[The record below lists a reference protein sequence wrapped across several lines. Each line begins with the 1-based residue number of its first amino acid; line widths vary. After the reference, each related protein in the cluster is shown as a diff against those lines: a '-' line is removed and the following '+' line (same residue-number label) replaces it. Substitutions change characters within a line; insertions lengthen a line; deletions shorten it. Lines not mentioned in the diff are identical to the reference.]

1 MFTPPALLLALVL
14 VAPSES
20 APPPAALLVW
30 QKGQTALDADR
41 LDEAVSQFQ
50 LALRL
55 DPTFV
60 RARLSLAAA
69 HLSLGHDRE
78 AIPHLAAYLRARP
91 EHFLVR
97 MPFAE
102 VLTRLERYGEA
113 RVQLERFVADVQENP
128 RLADDHLLACHTR
141 LMEIAERVGDEYGE
155 RLHRGI
161 GLHLLAVKRLQ
172 IGGPKAKA
180 LAEEFLCKSAGELT
194 LARMLEPTDAR
205 PWWYLHLVWNRLGQS
220 HPAQRSLHAAEACLG
235 FDQLTPAERRDLHLR
250 LGTQTLGTLRR

>member
-1 MFTPPALLLALVL
+1 MCTPPALLLALVL
-14 VAPSES
+14 VAPAES
-20 APPPAALLVW
+20 APLPAALQVW

-41 LDEAVSQFQ
+41 LDEAVGQFQ

-97 MPFAE
+97 MPYAE
-102 VLTRLERYGEA
+102 VLTRLERYTEA

-141 LMEIAERVGDEYGE
+141 LMELAERVGDEYGE

-172 IGGPKAKA
+172 LGGPKAKA
-180 LAEEFLCKSAGELT
+180 LGEEFLCKSAGELT
-194 LARMLEPTDAR
+194 LARMIQPTEAR
-205 PWWYLHLVWNRLGQS
+205 PWWYLHLVWSRLGQS
-220 HPAQRSLHAAEACLG
+220 HPAQRSLNAAEACLG
-235 FDQLTPAERRDLHLR
+235 FDQLTPAERRDLHMR

>member
-14 VAPSES
+14 VAPGES
-20 APPPAALLVW
+20 APPPSALRVW
-30 QKGQTALDADR
+30 QKGQAALDADR
-41 LDEAVSQFQ
+41 LDEAVGHFQ

-55 DPTFV
+55 DPTLV

-78 AIPHLAAYLRARP
+78 AVPHLAAYLRARP

-97 MPFAE
+97 MPYAE
-102 VLTRLERYGEA
+102 VLTRLERFGEA

-128 RLADDHLLACHTR
+128 RLADDHLIACHTR
-141 LMEIAERVGDEYGE
+141 LMEISERLGDEYGE

-161 GLHLLAVKRLQ
+161 GLHLLALKRLQ
-172 IGGPKAKA
+172 LGGPRAEA

-194 LARMLEPTDAR
+194 LARMLDPTEAR

-220 HPAQRSLHAAEACLG
+220 HPARRSLHAAQACCG
-235 FDQLTPAERRDLHLR
+235 IDQLTPAERRDLQLR
-250 LGTQTLGTLRR
+250 LGAESLGTLRR